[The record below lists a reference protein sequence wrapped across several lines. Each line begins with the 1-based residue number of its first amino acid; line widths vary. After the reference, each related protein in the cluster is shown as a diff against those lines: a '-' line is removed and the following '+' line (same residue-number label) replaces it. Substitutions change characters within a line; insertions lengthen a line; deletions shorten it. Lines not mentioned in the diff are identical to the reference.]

1 MDVGQRLM
9 IGFDGT
15 RMNRD
20 IEYAVSELGVGGAI
34 LFSRNIESPRQV
46 ADLCGDIQALAERS
60 GRPPL
65 FIAVDQEG
73 GAVARFRKPFTEF
86 PGNAFMKEPSEAMH
100 FAEVTARELRSVGV
114 NMDLAPVVDWMPQG
128 LDGIMASRVFR
139 GSPEHVG
146 EMGATVIRGLQQ
158 GGIMAVA
165 KHFPGI
171 GRTVLDS
178 HIDLP
183 RMDIDRSEMAQSDAI
198 PFHKAILAGVCG
210 IMLSHILYLRIDP
223 MWPASLSS
231 SIASEWLRKDL
242 GFAGIVMT
250 DDLDMGAIARHYTLE
265 TAVERASDAD
275 IDMILLCHWGP
286 KIEEAFRCVRSSAE
300 RSPEKTAAMLQRIA
314 AAKALW
320 LGASSGPPV

>member
-9 IGFDGT
+9 IGFNGA
-15 RMNRD
+15 RINRD
-20 IEYAVSELGVGGAI
+20 IEYAVCELGVGGVI

-46 ADLCGDIQALAERS
+46 ADLCSDIQALAERS

-73 GAVARFRKPFTEF
+73 GPVARFRKPFTEF
-86 PGNAFMKEPSEAMH
+86 PGNPFLKEPSDAEH

-114 NMDLAPVVDWMPQG
+114 NMDLAPVVDWMPEG
-128 LDGIMASRVFR
+128 LEGIMAGRVFH

-146 EMGATVIRGLQQ
+146 EMGATVIQVLQR

-183 RMDIDRSEMAQSDAI
+183 RLDIDLSEMAKTDEV
-198 PFHKAILAGVCG
+198 PFRKAIQADVCG
-210 IMLSHILYLRIDP
+210 IMLSHILYSRIDP
-223 MWPASLSS
+223 VWPASLSVAIVS
-231 SIASEWLRKDL
+231 DWLRKAL

-250 DDLDMGAIARHYTLE
+250 DDLDMGAIARHYSLE
-265 TAVERASDAD
+265 TAVDRATAAD
-275 IDMILLCHWGP
+275 VDMILVCHWGP
-286 KIEEAFRCVRSSAE
+286 KIEGAFQCVRSAAE
-300 RSPEKTAAMLQRIA
+300 RYPEKTAAMLGRIA
-314 AAKALW
+314 TVKARW
-320 LGASSGPPV
+320 LGAAGRSV